1 MSGTITEALRQA
13 YQKTQ
18 AALSFLLQSLQ
29 LLGRSILG
37 TFRRTT
43 TPPCKLELAPLKLA
57 VVEVHKRKDRMVLI
71 NGYWDPCT
79 LTFIEDESGPD
90 PLELCILGSSHSGDG
105 RARRASRGAG
115 ASAAASRT
123 AGASGSKKTS

>member
-18 AALSFLLQSLQ
+18 AALNFLLQSLQ

-71 NGYWDPCT
+71 QGYWDPRT
-79 LTFIEDESGPD
+79 LCFIEDEAGPD
-90 PLELCILGSSHSGDG
+90 PLELCILSGDELS
-105 RARRASRGAG
+105 RRASRGGG
-115 ASAAASRT
+115 ASASDSRT
-123 AGASGSKKTS
+123 AGASDSKKRC

>member
-43 TPPCKLELAPLKLA
+43 TPPCKLELAP

-71 NGYWDPCT
+71 HGYWDPCT

-90 PLELCILGSSHSGDG
+90 PLELCILGSTHRGDG
-105 RARRASRGAG
+105 RARRALRGAG

>member
-1 MSGTITEALRQA
+1 MPVTITEALRQA
-13 YQKTQ
+13 YRKTQ
-18 AALSFLLQSLQ
+18 AALTFLLQSLQ

-43 TPPCKLELAPLKLA
+43 TKPCE
-57 VVEVHKRKDRMVLI
+57 DRMVLI
-71 NGYWDPCT
+71 HGYWDPRT
-79 LTFIEDESGPD
+79 LCFIEDESGPD
-90 PLELCILGSSHSGDG
+90 PLELCILDSSCSGDG

-123 AGASGSKKTS
+123 AGASDSKKTS

>member
-1 MSGTITEALRQA
+1 MILLDRAKALLALLLEAVM
-13 YQKTQ
+13 T
-18 AALSFLLQSLQ
+18 
-29 LLGRSILG
+29 LGRSILG

-43 TPPCKLELAPLKLA
+43 TPPCKLELAP

-71 NGYWDPCT
+71 HGYWDPCT

-90 PLELCILGSSHSGDG
+90 PLELCILSGGDG
-105 RARRASRGAG
+105 RARRASRGDA